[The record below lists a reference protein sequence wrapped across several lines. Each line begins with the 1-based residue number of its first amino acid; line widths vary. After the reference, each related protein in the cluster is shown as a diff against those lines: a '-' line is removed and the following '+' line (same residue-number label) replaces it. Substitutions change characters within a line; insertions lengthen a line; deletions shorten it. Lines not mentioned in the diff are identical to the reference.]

1 MGVDTGLAGV
11 GAGAGLQT
19 ICCEVVVGWLGRRVE
34 EGTGHK
40 GWQRVEQCAA
50 AGAEGKDQSHR
61 LSPREQ
67 LRWSVGGR
75 RGRDGGV
82 TRHIEKKVL
91 HQWQWCHSSK

>member
-1 MGVDTGLAGV
+1 MWKRALAIRDGSV
-11 GAGAGLQT
+11 QSSA
-19 ICCEVVVGWLGRRVE
+19 
-34 EGTGHK
+34 
-40 GWQRVEQCAA
+40 AA

-91 HQWQWCHSSK
+91 IQWQRCHSSK